1 MKKGLV
7 TLFAIVSLSFMF
19 SIGTTV
25 HADTIVP
32 DGVDDITT
40 AEVPADT
47 SAIESPLQINLST
60 SATVPSVIQNGATR
74 PIRQTSLMNTVK
86 GAGGYSKTW
95 VSGGRIY
102 FSIKPNFLEFP
113 TYWFTGNLKIK
124 FSNGKT
130 RNFSVGGTGIG
141 GRAWT
146 GYRTYRTYG
155 SHGVAYLTGMV
166 FGATGATANILHP
179 SSAF

>member
-1 MKKGLV
+1 MKKGLI
-7 TLFAIVSLSFMF
+7 TLLATVAFGFMF
-19 SIGTTV
+19 TVGTTV

-32 DGVDDITT
+32 DGVDNIT
-40 AEVPADT
+40 ASEVPDDT
-47 SAIESPLQINLST
+47 SAVESPLQINSST
-60 SATVPSVIQNGATR
+60 SATVPGVVQNGPTI
-74 PIRQTSLMNTVK
+74 PIRQISPMSTVK

-102 FSIKPNFLEFP
+102 FAIKPNFLEFP
-113 TYWFTGNLKIK
+113 TYWFKGNLKIK

-141 GRAWT
+141 GRTWT

-155 SHGVAYLTGMV
+155 SHGAAYFTGMV